1 MAIASVIF
9 DIRAGVAKLNQD
21 FARAEKTVQKGMA
34 KVQDVMKKATIGLAA
49 YMGLR
54 SVGAF
59 ASSVIQLGDDLDKLS
74 QRTGVSA
81 EALQALRYG
90 AEQNGAS
97 VDNLQR
103 ALRNLSE
110 RIGEVGS
117 GIDRF
122 EARYA
127 RFGIALKDAN
137 GQVRSTEDVL
147 MDVAD
152 VLASMPDGAAK
163 TEAAMKLLGVNAGPR
178 LLPMLNSG
186 SEGLKAFR
194 EEAEAMGIVLSSD
207 AVQALSNVST
217 NITRLKSILKGVGQ
231 NIMAGLAAPL
241 EALTERLFEVGT
253 GTEKYAAIQR
263 GAATVA
269 RGFLEAIDTMTGML
283 HGLFLQIVQGIPSI
297 GSIGDAIKGV
307 VWVFKEF
314 DVVLHSV
321 ALALRVVSTAGELVG
336 RIFETVGKVVAAAVS
351 AALNAVQGRF
361 REAHAAFKE
370 LGRDLLDDAGKTW
383 DRLKHAWTASS
394 EEIVGAARKAGLG
407 VSEALG
413 RIEARGASA
422 SKALASFPP
431 AAKEAAKA
439 AADSAKEMERLAKAL
454 RDNALETEIIVAE
467 SMGQTVQV
475 MRLRLQQEINAIQDM
490 LEAGQLTQEDFA
502 RRREALE
509 RKTEQEITK
518 HYREERKKR
527 EREQERALEK
537 AKKEQEEAQQVG
549 LAIGESITH
558 GFRSAFEADSFRD
571 VIRSI
576 LGIFSRVASLIPGGQ
591 LAGGVSSIFAGLFA
605 KGGLVR
611 GPGTDTSD
619 NLVALLS
626 PGEFV
631 NTAQAVRRFGAEFF
645 ERLNQGVIDLSV
657 LPRYA
662 AGGLVGEPAPA
673 PVVPPAVGQAP
684 TVYIQAFDPQSTQE
698 ALARV
703 WEPAQYRRGMSRQ
716 DARVAAML
724 RRRISQP
731 RSGR

>member
-21 FARAEKTVQKGMA
+21 FARAEKTVQKGMS

-217 NITRLKSILKGVGQ
+217 NIARLQSILKGVGQ

-241 EALTERLFEVGT
+241 EALTERLFEAGA
-253 GTEKYAAIQR
+253 GADKYAKIQQFVSE
-263 GAATVA
+263 AMEVVA
-269 RGFLEAIDTMTGML
+269 NAIDFVI
-283 HGLFLQIVQGIPSI
+283 HGLRLLLDGIFSAIPGFSDFGDTIRKVRDFLSRFNVVTHATATTLKIVSSI
-297 GSIGDAIKGV
+297 GQLVGL
-307 VWVFKEF
+307 VFKTLGQAIAGVASALWN
-314 DVVLHSV
+314 VV
-321 ALALRVVSTAGELVG
+321 R
-336 RIFETVGKVVAAAVS
+336 
-351 AALNAVQGRF
+351 GRF
-361 REAHAAFKE
+361 RAAFESMKAAGNDMNASTKQTFKNLVDTWTKSSKE
-370 LGRDLLDDAGKTW
+370 TLEEAKNSNLGLSGALERVKNRGNDASRTMK
-383 DRLKHAWTASS
+383 
-394 EEIVGAARKAGLG
+394 
-407 VSEALG
+407 
-413 RIEARGASA
+413 
-422 SKALASFPP
+422 SFPP
-431 AAKEAAKA
+431 VLKETSKAAKEASQ
-439 AADSAKEMERLAKAL
+439 DLERITRRLQ
-454 RDNALETEIIVAE
+454 DNALETEIIVAE

-475 MRLRLQQEINAIQDM
+475 MRLRLQQEINAIRDM
-490 LEAGQLTQEDFA
+490 LEAGELSHEDFL

-509 RKTEQEITK
+509 RKTEREITK
-518 HYREERKKR
+518 YYQEEQKRRDEIRRNALEEAKR
-527 EREQERALEK
+527 ER
-537 AKKEQEEAQQVG
+537 EEAQQVG
-549 LAIGESITH
+549 LTIGESITQ
-558 GFRSAFEADSFRD
+558 GFKAAFEADSFRD
-571 VIRSI
+571 TIRSI
-576 LGIFSRVASLIPGGQ
+576 LGVVSRIASIIPGGQ
-591 LAGGVSSIFAGLFA
+591 MASGVTGIFAGLFA

-631 NTAQAVRRFGAEFF
+631 NTAQAVRKFGAEFF

-662 AGGLVGEPAPA
+662 AGGLVSEPAPA
-673 PVVPPAVGQAP
+673 PIVPAAAGQAP

-724 RRRISQP
+724 RRRVSQP

>member
-21 FARAEKTVQKGMA
+21 FARAEKTVQKGMG
-34 KVQDVMKKATIGLAA
+34 KIQDVMKKATIGLAA

-217 NITRLKSILKGVGQ
+217 NIARLQSILKGVGQ

-241 EALTERLFEVGT
+241 
-253 GTEKYAAIQR
+253 
-263 GAATVA
+263 
-269 RGFLEAIDTMTGML
+269 
-283 HGLFLQIVQGIPSI
+283 
-297 GSIGDAIKGV
+297 
-307 VWVFKEF
+307 
-314 DVVLHSV
+314 
-321 ALALRVVSTAGELVG
+321 
-336 RIFETVGKVVAAAVS
+336 
-351 AALNAVQGRF
+351 
-361 REAHAAFKE
+361 
-370 LGRDLLDDAGKTW
+370 
-383 DRLKHAWTASS
+383 
-394 EEIVGAARKAGLG
+394 
-407 VSEALG
+407 
-413 RIEARGASA
+413 
-422 SKALASFPP
+422 
-431 AAKEAAKA
+431 
-439 AADSAKEMERLAKAL
+439 
-454 RDNALETEIIVAE
+454 
-467 SMGQTVQV
+467 
-475 MRLRLQQEINAIQDM
+475 
-490 LEAGQLTQEDFA
+490 
-502 RRREALE
+502 RR
-509 RKTEQEITK
+509 
-518 HYREERKKR
+518 
-527 EREQERALEK
+527 
-537 AKKEQEEAQQVG
+537 
-549 LAIGESITH
+549 
-558 GFRSAFEADSFRD
+558 
-571 VIRSI
+571 
-576 LGIFSRVASLIPGGQ
+576 
-591 LAGGVSSIFAGLFA
+591 
-605 KGGLVR
+605 
-611 GPGTDTSD
+611 
-619 NLVALLS
+619 
-626 PGEFV
+626 
-631 NTAQAVRRFGAEFF
+631 
-645 ERLNQGVIDLSV
+645 
-657 LPRYA
+657 
-662 AGGLVGEPAPA
+662 
-673 PVVPPAVGQAP
+673 
-684 TVYIQAFDPQSTQE
+684 
-698 ALARV
+698 
-703 WEPAQYRRGMSRQ
+703 
-716 DARVAAML
+716 
-724 RRRISQP
+724 
-731 RSGR
+731 